1 MQLEQKQ
8 TLSQKLVLTQTM
20 RQSLDCLQLSAPELT
35 EYVQEVALSN
45 PLLDVQSPTYYETE
59 LPSEAAPAE
68 REPLEVRETDSWRG
82 VTSSGMEDVQDFTA
96 FLTREKTFR
105 DHLTEQIGQMKLV
118 DDELLRLC
126 RFLIDCLDERGYL
139 DCPLDELAQ
148 ECGCPLFDLEQAL
161 FVIQTLD
168 PPGIGARDL
177 TECLLLQL
185 AQTSHFSASTVH
197 LIRYGLPLL
206 AQRDYKGLSALLELP
221 ERDAKAAAEVIRS
234 LNPIPS
240 NGFASQTPQPYTVPE
255 AVIHRDGGRLSVEL
269 YARRWRHL
277 SCNQAYLSMIG
288 SAAYHEAQD
297 YLKQKKRE
305 AEELIA
311 AVEGRDQLIQQI
323 IEYIASTQRPHLLS
337 GQPLQPMTMSD
348 LAQALRVNVSTIS
361 RAIREKYI
369 LLDTK
374 VVLLRSLF
382 SARLETSSGMAVSA
396 EYAKM
401 QVKRIIDAED
411 KAAPLSDQAI
421 SEAMQGMGVPDDDQ
435 TNGMQRMAVEKLAE
449 AGITLSRRTVA
460 SYRSQMGIPCT
471 QKRKILK

>member
-1 MQLEQKQ
+1 M
-8 TLSQKLVLTQTM
+8 
-20 RQSLDCLQLSAPELT
+20 
-35 EYVQEVALSN
+35 
-45 PLLDVQSPTYYETE
+45 
-59 LPSEAAPAE
+59 
-68 REPLEVRETDSWRG
+68 
-82 VTSSGMEDVQDFTA
+82 
-96 FLTREKTFR
+96 
-105 DHLTEQIGQMKLV
+105 
-118 DDELLRLC
+118 
-126 RFLIDCLDERGYL
+126 
-139 DCPLDELAQ
+139 
-148 ECGCPLFDLEQAL
+148 
-161 FVIQTLD
+161 IQTLD

-269 YARRWRHL
+269 YARRWRRL
-277 SCNQAYLSMIG
+277 SCNQTYLSMIG

-311 AVEGRDQLIQQI
+311 AVESRDQLIQQI
-323 IEYIASTQRPHLLS
+323 IEYIVSTQRPHLLS

-401 QVKRIIDAED
+401 QVKRIIAGGHRDRHDGGLYRRGQGRPTLRSGHFRGNAGNGR
-411 KAAPLSDQAI
+411 AAVAADRGILPQSDGY
-421 SEAMQGMGVPDDDQ
+421 S
-435 TNGMQRMAVEKLAE
+435 LHAE
-449 AGITLSRRTVA
+449 AENPEIAHQAAAEATDG
-460 SYRSQMGIPCT
+460 PC
-471 QKRKILK
+471 RCLMMLLR

>member
-1 MQLEQKQ
+1 M
-8 TLSQKLVLTQTM
+8 
-20 RQSLDCLQLSAPELT
+20 
-35 EYVQEVALSN
+35 
-45 PLLDVQSPTYYETE
+45 
-59 LPSEAAPAE
+59 
-68 REPLEVRETDSWRG
+68 
-82 VTSSGMEDVQDFTA
+82 
-96 FLTREKTFR
+96 
-105 DHLTEQIGQMKLV
+105 
-118 DDELLRLC
+118 
-126 RFLIDCLDERGYL
+126 
-139 DCPLDELAQ
+139 
-148 ECGCPLFDLEQAL
+148 
-161 FVIQTLD
+161 IQTLD

-197 LIRYGLPLL
+197 LLRYGLPLL

-269 YARRWRHL
+269 YARRWRRL
-277 SCNQAYLSMIG
+277 SCNQTYLSMIG

-311 AVEGRDQLIQQI
+311 AVESRDQLIQQI

-337 GQPLQPMTMSD
+337 GQPLQPMTMCD

-374 VVLLRSLF
+374 VILLRSLF

-421 SEAMQGMGVPDDDQ
+421 SEAMQGMGVP
-435 TNGMQRMAVEKLAE
+435 
-449 AGITLSRRTVA
+449 LSRRTVA

>member
-1 MQLEQKQ
+1 MDLGSELKQLQKL
-8 TLSQKLVLTQTM
+8 TLSPQIQLNL
-20 RQSLDCLQLSAPELT
+20 RCLQLSALQLDSFLHEA
-35 EYVQEVALSN
+35 ALSN
-45 PLLDVQSPTYYETE
+45 PLIDYESTPFPPVNAE
-59 LPSEAAPAE
+59 APEPAVSVSHYEAHSGSAAPDADWNGIENIATSRTLSDYLIWQLTNIRSFDE
-68 REPLEVRETDSWRG
+68 RLYPACV
-82 VTSSGMEDVQDFTA
+82 
-96 FLTREKTFR
+96 
-105 DHLTEQIGQMKLV
+105 
-118 DDELLRLC
+118 
-126 RFLIDCLDERGYL
+126 FLIHCLNSDGYL

-221 ERDAKAAAEVIRS
+221 ERDVKAAAGVIRS

-240 NGFASQTPQPYTVPE
+240 NGFASQTPQPYAVPE

-269 YARRWRHL
+269 YARRWRRL
-277 SCNQAYLSMIG
+277 SCNRAYLSMIG

-323 IEYIASTQRPHLLS
+323 IEYIVSTQGPHLLS

-374 VVLLRSLF
+374 VILLRSLF
-382 SARLETSSGMAVSA
+382 SARLETSSGTAVSA

-411 KAAPLSDQAI
+411 KAVPLSDQAI
-421 SEAMQGMGVPDDDQ
+421 SEAMQGMGVP
-435 TNGMQRMAVEKLAE
+435 
-449 AGITLSRRTVA
+449 LSRRTVA
-460 SYRSQMGIPCT
+460 SYRSQMGIPGT
-471 QKRKILK
+471 QKRKIPK

>member
-1 MQLEQKQ
+1 MDLGRELKQLQKL
-8 TLSQKLVLTQTM
+8 TLSPQIQLNL
-20 RQSLDCLQLSAPELT
+20 RCLQLSALQLDSFLHEA
-35 EYVQEVALSN
+35 ALSN
-45 PLLDVQSPTYYETE
+45 PLIDYESTPFPPVTAE
-59 LPSEAAPAE
+59 APEPAVSVSHYEAYSGSAAPDADWNGIENIATSRTLSDYLIWQLTNIRSFDE
-68 REPLEVRETDSWRG
+68 RLYPACV
-82 VTSSGMEDVQDFTA
+82 
-96 FLTREKTFR
+96 
-105 DHLTEQIGQMKLV
+105 
-118 DDELLRLC
+118 
-126 RFLIDCLDERGYL
+126 FLIHCLNSDGYL

-221 ERDAKAAAEVIRS
+221 ERDVKAAAEVIRS

-240 NGFASQTPQPYTVPE
+240 NGFASQTPQPYAIPE

-277 SCNQAYLSMIG
+277 FCNRAYLSMIG

-323 IEYIASTQRPHLLS
+323 IEYIVSTQGPHLLS

-374 VVLLRSLF
+374 VILLRSLF
-382 SARLETSSGMAVSA
+382 SARLETSSGTAVSA

-421 SEAMQGMGVPDDDQ
+421 SEAMQGMGVP
-435 TNGMQRMAVEKLAE
+435 
-449 AGITLSRRTVA
+449 LSRRTVA
-460 SYRSQMGIPCT
+460 SYRSQMGIPGT
-471 QKRKILK
+471 QKRKIPK